1 MVVDPNGKIVILST
15 GNQGGKVGIRLL
27 RLDSTGINDAA
38 FGNNIVPGVALHLDS
53 SATAFSPRQIY
64 LYGTGY
70 IITGVKEGSGS
81 ICRIGTGG
89 QLLGYI
95 ALPGFESVNKVTE
108 LSDGTLLIGGT
119 GGKKV
124 RLTRMLADGQLDE
137 SFGNAGIVSADYFG
151 DNTTLVDLVAQST
164 NEVWVLSR
172 IRKDLNGEEMG
183 LLKLKVGEAVAIRG
197 NSTQHLDVFPN
208 PVDRYTMMVKGVT
221 EADNITFVDLS
232 GRPIPVS
239 TSKMEAGSMRLEI
252 LGHPKPG
259 IYFLHVDSPK
269 GNQVLHIQVR

>member
-1 MVVDPNGKIVILST
+1 
-15 GNQGGKVGIRLL
+15 
-27 RLDSTGINDAA
+27 
-38 FGNNIVPGVALHLDS
+38 
-53 SATAFSPRQIY
+53 
-64 LYGTGY
+64 
-70 IITGVKEGSGS
+70 
-81 ICRIGTGG
+81 
-89 QLLGYI
+89 
-95 ALPGFESVNKVTE
+95 
-108 LSDGTLLIGGT
+108 
-119 GGKKV
+119 
-124 RLTRMLADGQLDE
+124 
-137 SFGNAGIVSADYFG
+137 
-151 DNTTLVDLVAQST
+151 LVDLVAQST

-239 TSKMEAGSMRLEI
+239 TSKMEAGSRRLEI

-259 IYFLHVDSPK
+259 IYFLHVDSPM
-269 GNQVLHIQVR
+269 GNQVRKIQVR